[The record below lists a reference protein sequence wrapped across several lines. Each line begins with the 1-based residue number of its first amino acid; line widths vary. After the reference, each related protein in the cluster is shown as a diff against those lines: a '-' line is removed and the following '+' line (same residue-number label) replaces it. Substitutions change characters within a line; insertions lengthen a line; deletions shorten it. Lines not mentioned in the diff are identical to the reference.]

1 MNALAALQT
10 YARAWQP
17 VAPAESRCQI
27 CALSLD
33 AGPHP
38 HVVDLERRS
47 LLCACPSCAV
57 LVEQA
62 RVTAD
67 RGGAR
72 YRLVPT
78 RVLIDPT
85 FVLDRAQWDA
95 LRIPVRLA
103 FIFFNSRD
111 NHWVA
116 FYPSPAGAAESALS
130 LEGFHAL
137 AARAPLVAAIEPD
150 VEALLVR
157 GHADG
162 GFDAFVVSVETCYRL
177 VGQVRLH
184 WQGIHGGDRAW
195 REIDIFFAGLRAQ
208 AQPLAPEAR
217 A

>member
-1 MNALAALQT
+1 MSALAALMP
-10 YARAWQP
+10 YARAWRP
-17 VAPAESRCQI
+17 VAPAESRCQV
-27 CALSLD
+27 CALALE
-33 AGPHP
+33 AGPHA

-47 LLCACPSCAV
+47 LLCACPSCASLLDQTHATV
-57 LVEQA
+57 
-62 RVTAD
+62 D

-78 RVLIDPT
+78 RVLIDPA
-85 FVLDRAQWDA
+85 FLLDGAQWDA

-111 NHWVA
+111 NRWVA

-130 LEGFHAL
+130 LEGFRAL
-137 AARAPLVAAIEPD
+137 AARAPLIAAIEPD

-157 GHADG
+157 GHAGG
-162 GFDAFVVSVETCYRL
+162 GFESFLVSIETCYRL
-177 VGQVRLH
+177 VAQVRLH
-184 WQGIHGGDRAW
+184 WRGIHGGDRAW
-195 REIDIFFAGLRAQ
+195 GAIDSFFAGLRAQ

>member
-1 MNALAALQT
+1 MNALAALKAYSRT
-10 YARAWQP
+10 WQP
-17 VAPAESRCQI
+17 VAPAESRCQV
-27 CALSLD
+27 CALALE
-33 AGPHP
+33 AHPHA

-47 LLCACPSCAV
+47 LLCACEPCAA
-57 LVEQA
+57 LA
-62 RVTAD
+62 RA
-67 RGGAR
+67 GAAR

-78 RVLIDPT
+78 RVLSDPA

-103 FIFFNSRD
+103 FIFFNTPEDR
-111 NHWVA
+111 WVA

-130 LEGFHAL
+130 LDGFRAL
-137 AARAPLVAAIEPD
+137 AARSPLVAAIEPD

-162 GFDAFVVSVETCYRL
+162 AFDAFLVSIETCYRL

-184 WQGIHGGDRAW
+184 WKGIHGGDRAW
-195 REIDIFFAGLRAQ
+195 REIAAFFAGLRAQ
-208 AQPLAPEAR
+208 ARPLAEAG

>member
-1 MNALAALQT
+1 MNGLAALKT

-17 VAPAESRCQI
+17 VAPAESRCQV
-27 CALSLD
+27 CALALD

-38 HVVDLERRS
+38 HLVDLERRT
-47 LLCACPSCAV
+47 LLCACPSCAA
-57 LVEQA
+57 LVSQSRDA
-62 RVTAD
+62 GD

-78 RVLIDPT
+78 RVLIDRD

-95 LRIPVRLA
+95 LRIPVHLA

-111 NHWVA
+111 DRWVA

-130 LEGFHAL
+130 LENFGAL

-157 GHADG
+157 GRPDG
-162 GFDAFVVSVETCYRL
+162 AFEAFLVSIETCYRL

-184 WQGIHGGDRAW
+184 WQGFHGGDRAW
-195 REIDIFFAGLRAQ
+195 HEIEAFFAGLRAQ

>member
-1 MNALAALQT
+1 MNALAALQS

-27 CALSLD
+27 CALALD
-33 AGPHP
+33 AGPHA

-47 LLCACPSCAV
+47 LLCACPSCAS
-57 LVEQA
+57 LLDRA
-62 RVTAD
+62 SATAD

-72 YRLVPT
+72 YRLVPA
-78 RVLIDPT
+78 RVLFDPT
-85 FVLDRAQWDA
+85 FRLDGAQWEA

-111 NHWVA
+111 DRWVA

-130 LEGFHAL
+130 LDGFRAL

-162 GFDAFVVSVETCYRL
+162 RFEAFVVSIETCYRL

-184 WQGIHGGDRAW
+184 WRGIHGGDRAW
-195 REIDIFFAGLRAQ
+195 RELDVFFAGLHAQ